1 MQADKNQIT
10 RLIKTARGQ
19 LDGILRMVEDD
30 RYCLD
35 IVYQILSAQAVL
47 KKANREILRAH
58 LATCVTDAVEAQN
71 ANEKIAEMVDLFDK
85 MTK

>member
-1 MQADKNQIT
+1 MQADRNEIA

-19 LDGILRMVEDD
+19 LDGVLRMVDED

-35 IVYQILSAQAVL
+35 IVNQILAAQAIL

-58 LATCVTDAVEAQN
+58 LDTCVTSAVEAN
-71 ANEKIAEMVDLFDK
+71 DAKDKIGELVDLFDK

>member
-1 MQADKNQIT
+1 MQADSAQISQ
-10 RLIKTARGQ
+10 LLKTARGQ
-19 LDGILRMVEDD
+19 LDGVLRMVEDD

-35 IVYQILSAQAVL
+35 IVNQIMAAQAIL

-58 LATCVTDAVEAQN
+58 LAHCVTDAVEAQN

>member
-1 MQADKNQIT
+1 MQADKTQIA

-19 LDGILRMVEDD
+19 LDGVLRMVEDD

-35 IVYQILSAQAVL
+35 IVNQILAAQAIL

-58 LATCVTDAVEAQN
+58 LDTCVTNAVEAN
-71 ANEKIAEMVDLFDK
+71 DAK
-85 MTK
+85 

>member
-1 MQADKNQIT
+1 MQADKTQIA

-19 LDGILRMVEDD
+19 LDGVLRMVEDD

-35 IVYQILSAQAVL
+35 IVNQILAAQAIL

-58 LATCVTDAVEAQN
+58 LDTCVASAVEAN
-71 ANEKIAEMVDLFDK
+71 DAKEKIGELVDLFDK

>member
-1 MQADKNQIT
+1 MQADSAQISQ
-10 RLIKTARGQ
+10 LLKTARGQ
-19 LDGILRMVEDD
+19 LDGVLRMVQDD

-35 IVYQILSAQAVL
+35 IVNQIMAAQAIL

-58 LATCVTDAVEAQN
+58 LAHCITDAVEAQN

>member
-1 MQADKNQIT
+1 MQADKTQIA

-19 LDGILRMVEDD
+19 LDGVLRMVEED

-35 IVYQILSAQAVL
+35 IVNQILAAQAIL

-58 LATCVTDAVEAQN
+58 LDTCVTNAVEAN
-71 ANEKIAEMVDLFDK
+71 DAKEKIGELVDLFDK

>member
-1 MQADKNQIT
+1 MQADKTQIA

-19 LDGILRMVEDD
+19 LDGVLRMVEDD

-35 IVYQILSAQAVL
+35 IVNQILAAQAIL

-58 LATCVTDAVEAQN
+58 LDTCVTSAVEAN
-71 ANEKIAEMVDLFDK
+71 DAKEKIGELVDLFDK

>member
-1 MQADKNQIT
+1 MQADKTEIS

-19 LDGILRMVEDD
+19 LDGVLRMVEDD

-35 IVYQILSAQAVL
+35 IVYQILAAQAIL

-58 LATCVTDAVEAQN
+58 LGMCITDAVEAKN
-71 ANEKIAEMVDLFDK
+71 ANDKIAELVDLFDK

>member
-1 MQADKNQIT
+1 MQADKTEIT

-19 LDGILRMVEDD
+19 LDGVLRMVDDD

-35 IVYQILSAQAVL
+35 IANQILAAQAIL

-58 LATCVTDAVEAQN
+58 MGVCITDAVEAKD
-71 ANEKIAEMVDLFDK
+71 ASDKIGELVDLFDK

>member
-1 MQADKNQIT
+1 MQADRTQIT

-19 LDGILRMVEDD
+19 LDGVLKMVEDD

-35 IVYQILSAQAVL
+35 IANQILAAQAIL

-58 LATCVTDAVEAQN
+58 LDTCVTDAVAAKD
-71 ANEKIAEMVDLFDK
+71 ANEKIGELVDMFDK

>member
-1 MQADKNQIT
+1 MQADKTEIT

-19 LDGILRMVEDD
+19 LDGVLRMVDDD

-35 IVYQILSAQAVL
+35 IVNQILAAQAIL
-47 KKANREILRAH
+47 KKTNREILRAH
-58 LATCVTDAVEAQN
+58 LNTCVTDAVEAKN
-71 ANEKIAEMVDLFDK
+71 ANEKIGELVDLFDK

>member
-1 MQADKNQIT
+1 MQADKTQIT

-19 LDGILRMVEDD
+19 LDGVLKMVEDD

-35 IVYQILSAQAVL
+35 IANQILAAQAIL

-58 LATCVTDAVEAQN
+58 LDTCVTDAVAAKD
-71 ANEKIAEMVDLFDK
+71 ANEKIGELVDMFDK

>member
-1 MQADKNQIT
+1 MQADRNEIA

-19 LDGILRMVEDD
+19 LDGVLRMVDED

-35 IVYQILSAQAVL
+35 IVNQILAAQAIL

-58 LATCVTDAVEAQN
+58 LDTCVTNAVEAN
-71 ANEKIAEMVDLFDK
+71 DAKEKIGELVDLFDK

>member
-1 MQADKNQIT
+1 MQADKTQIA

-19 LDGILRMVEDD
+19 LDGVLRMVEDD

-35 IVYQILSAQAVL
+35 IVNQILAAQAIL

-58 LATCVTDAVEAQN
+58 LDTCVTNAVEAN
-71 ANEKIAEMVDLFDK
+71 DAKEKIGELVDLFDK